1 MTTVIDMDE
10 VELLSLAEAARRVGG
25 VADETFLRLYPQ
37 ALMYREESGRYYIPL
52 HRLKAWQTA
61 REHSPNEGPG
71 QGEGSERLGS
81 GSLLSPTSP
90 RGEQRSA

>member
-37 ALMYREESGRYYIPL
+37 ALMYREDSGRYYIPL
-52 HRLKAWQTA
+52 HRLKAWQTSRETRSPGAADTA
-61 REHSPNEGPG
+61 RRSTT
-71 QGEGSERLGS
+71 SRL
-81 GSLLSPTSP
+81 T
-90 RGEQRSA
+90 